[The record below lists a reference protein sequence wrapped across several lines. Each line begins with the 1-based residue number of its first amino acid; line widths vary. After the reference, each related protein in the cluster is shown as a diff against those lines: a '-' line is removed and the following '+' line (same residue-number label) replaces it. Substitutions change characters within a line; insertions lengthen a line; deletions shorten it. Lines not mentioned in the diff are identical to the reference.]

1 MTFVSLQ
8 EMRRPS
14 VPLHVEVADLLR
26 NRILSGAMPSG
37 SQLPPINRF
46 SEQMGVA
53 RMTVRQA
60 MDSLEAEGLIERH
73 SGRGTFVRNVPL
85 REPRILKMQADL
97 SQLHD
102 MVDNL
107 EVRVSSYGP
116 HRDGTAPSDDGMLAL
131 RRIHLLHGKPF
142 CLADLELQ
150 REVYELAPE
159 RFKTEIAVTVLN
171 DLGVKVATARQRLTI
186 SYADVETAQ
195 ALDIRL
201 NSPVMHVKRWF
212 LDDHGRRIYS
222 ANLIYPDNALGIEI
236 EFRVAD

>member
-1 MTFVSLQ
+1 MTSVSLQ

-37 SQLPPINRF
+37 SQLPPISRF

-73 SGRGTFVRNVPL
+73 SGRGTFVRDVTL
-85 REPRILKMQADL
+85 REPRILKMQANL

-107 EVRVSSYGP
+107 EVRFSSYGP
-116 HRDGTAPSDDGMLAL
+116 HRDGPSPSDDGMLAL

-142 CLADLELQ
+142 CLADLKLR

-159 RFKTEIAVTVLN
+159 RFMTEIAVSVLK
-171 DLGVKVATARQRLTI
+171 DLGVEVATAKQRVTI
-186 SYADVETAQ
+186 SYADMETAQ
-195 ALDIRL
+195 ALDVRL

-212 LDDHGRRIYS
+212 LDDRGQRIYS
-222 ANLIYPDNALGIEI
+222 ANLIYPEDALGIEI
-236 EFRVAD
+236 EFRV